1 MLPETPGLDL
11 TGSLRSDIAIQLLM
25 QMSLHHKRRL
35 IQIIVNIGIV
45 EPLARGVGLHGV
57 PRAVVER
64 RKHGHPGVGGGRI
77 LRPRDTRILPYVLLH
92 QGATEGVSVG
102 GGAGRIEYTC
112 VVGEETIRIFKEF
125 LIN

>member
-1 MLPETPGLDL
+1 
-11 TGSLRSDIAIQLLM
+11 M
-25 QMSLHHKRRL
+25 QMSLHNKRRL

-45 EPLARGVGLHGV
+45 EPFAGGVGLHGV
-57 PRAVVER
+57 AGAVVESG
-64 RKHGHPGVGGGRI
+64 KYGDSGVGGGGV
-77 LRPRDTRILPYVLLH
+77 LRTRDTRILPCVLLH